1 MLELI
6 GQSLTSLS
14 KIPLDVTWTGT
25 DKLEDLEFC
34 FHSHITTSQMI
45 RQLVNM
51 HGALTM
57 SRISTRAVHVINW

>member
-14 KIPLDVTWTGT
+14 KIPLDVTWTRT

-45 RQLVNM
+45 QQLVNM
-51 HGALTM
+51 HGP
-57 SRISTRAVHVINW
+57 